1 MVGHTSTS
9 EMNALFCFPF
19 SRRGSH
25 PGTLGIVR
33 SGAWDGS
40 QDFTFAAQSFFF
52 FFKKKSAPVMRY
64 YPGLVTLDK
73 ASCLASAGDYLPTY
87 KVPNLGT

>member
-1 MVGHTSTS
+1 MHCFVFHSHEEVAIPGRSESFVQERGMDPKTSPLRRS
-9 EMNALFCFPF
+9 LFFC
-19 SRRGSH
+19 
-25 PGTLGIVR
+25 
-33 SGAWDGS
+33 
-40 QDFTFAAQSFFF
+40 